1 MKPNFT
7 WMAVLASL
15 LLAVAVPVAA
25 QQEESAA
32 SAEDA
37 ELEAAYEVAL
47 EAAEQEQKAAMAAV
61 ERAIQGGEGAL
72 GAGITDTSDQEAEA
86 FRRFLQERV
95 IDRLEEEGVAHR
107 MPRDENWELLEF
119 DVALWASISG
129 DILTLAKEV
138 EATAQQLTDAKA
150 AQRRVVPGS
159 GLETELCAIFDRR
172 RKAQM
177 AEYHQ

>member
-1 MKPNFT
+1 MT
-7 WMAVLASL
+7 SADGLVATAIAL
-15 LLAVAVPVAA
+15 LLRRADTGGQVKRVGW
-25 QQEESAA
+25 
-32 SAEDA
+32 
-37 ELEAAYEVAL
+37 
-47 EAAEQEQKAAMAAV
+47 MAAV

-129 DILTLAKEV
+129 DILTLAEEV

-159 GLETELCAIFDRR
+159 GLVEGGSRFHARTDAS
-172 RKAQM
+172 
-177 AEYHQ
+177 